1 MSFEPLL
8 ISALGEIGSAF
19 PPDEL
24 AYLALTQKVEHAV
37 RDKLAFKLH
46 QRLISVQPEALVCRE
61 WLRADLAVLRS
72 DKPVLILE
80 AKAIYTFDI
89 VKQGAHH
96 PFPALVAADLEKA
109 AAWSSAAPDDS
120 PLETF
125 SLVIATHPHT
135 APGAK
140 YRQAVKY
147 FGGVNK
153 YAIESNTYEAAC
165 TIMSQKMAHVEQV
178 YSCEVRAGK
187 AFDID
192 VSVFLW
198 LYKPK

>member
-1 MSFEPLL
+1 MSLIQPLIESL
-8 ISALGEIGSAF
+8 QEIESSF
-19 PPDEL
+19 QPDEL

-46 QRLISVQPEALVCRE
+46 QKLASQTELLVCRE
-61 WLRADLAVLRS
+61 WLRADLAIVS
-72 DKPVLILE
+72 HDKPVLILE

-89 VKQGAHH
+89 VKTGAQH
-96 PFPALVAADLEKA
+96 PFPELVSADLEKSE
-109 AAWSSAAPDDS
+109 AWASSAPS
-120 PLETF
+120 GRVLERYA
-125 SLVIATHPHT
+125 LVIATHPHA
-135 APGAK
+135 APSTQ

-147 FGGVNK
+147 FGGVSK
-153 YAIESNTYEAAC
+153 YAVESNTYDAAC
-165 TIMSQKMAHVEQV
+165 AVMSQKMAHVEQAHSGV
-178 YSCEVRAGK
+178 VKGGR